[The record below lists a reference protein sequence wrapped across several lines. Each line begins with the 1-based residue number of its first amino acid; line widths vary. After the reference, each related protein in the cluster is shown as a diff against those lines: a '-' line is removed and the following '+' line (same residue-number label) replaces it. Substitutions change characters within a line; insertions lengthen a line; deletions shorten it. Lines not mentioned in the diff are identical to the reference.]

1 MEKNSRSKIG
11 PLRHI
16 LCILFFAAAVAA
28 ALGAVA
34 SSRAVNRPNSPAQIA
49 ALRKIAPW
57 VTQHTAGGKQAEFMI
72 VLADQADLSGAEA
85 LSTKSEKGRFVR
97 DVLWNKSQT
106 TQGPI
111 LQWLRERGIEHR
123 SFYIVNAVLVK
134 GSQEIA
140 EMLAARPDVARVEG
154 NPQIQNSLPQPG
166 PALEEP
172 SQPSAPAT
180 VEPGI
185 AYTNAP
191 SVWAE
196 GFTGQNIVVGSADT
210 GVRWTHNALKPH
222 YRGWDGVTA
231 DHDFNWHDSIH
242 TGGGICG
249 PNSPCLAMISSTA
262 ATPRAQRSAPMA
274 VRTRSGWRLAQSGL
288 PAVTWTRASVRQP
301 DTSSAWSFSW
311 RLTRWAAPRMKATR
325 R

>member
-1 MEKNSRSKIG
+1 MEKHTHSKVG
-11 PLRHI
+11 PLRRI
-16 LCILFFAAAVAA
+16 IGLLFLAAAVAA
-28 ALGAVA
+28 VLGAVA
-34 SSRAVNRPNSPAQIA
+34 SLRAVNQPSSPEQAA

-72 VLADQADLSGAEA
+72 VLADQADLSGAAA

-97 DVLWNKSQT
+97 DALWNKSQT

-140 EMLAARPDVARVEG
+140 ETLAARPDVARVEG

-180 VEPGI
+180 IEPGI

-191 SVWAE
+191 CRLGGRLHWTEYRRWQRRYRCSVDA
-196 GFTGQNIVVGSADT
+196 
-210 GVRWTHNALKPH
+210 
-222 YRGWDGVTA
+222 
-231 DHDFNWHDSIH
+231 
-242 TGGGICG
+242 
-249 PNSPCLAMISSTA
+249 
-262 ATPRAQRSAPMA
+262 
-274 VRTRSGWRLAQSGL
+274 
-288 PAVTWTRASVRQP
+288 
-301 DTSSAWSFSW
+301 
-311 RLTRWAAPRMKATR
+311 
-325 R
+325 